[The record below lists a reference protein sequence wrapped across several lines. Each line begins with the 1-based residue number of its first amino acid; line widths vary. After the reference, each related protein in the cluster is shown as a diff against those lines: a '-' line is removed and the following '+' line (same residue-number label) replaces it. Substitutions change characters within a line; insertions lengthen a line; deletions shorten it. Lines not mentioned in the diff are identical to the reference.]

1 MALILLLETAGK
13 VCSVGISENGVCI
26 TLREDFDGFKH
37 AEKLFEFIDA
47 VLLESGKQKFDLD
60 AVAVSGGPGSYTGLR
75 IGVSAAKGFCMALD
89 IPLIA
94 IETLVS
100 LTSAYRRISGDTINL
115 ACPML
120 DARRMEV
127 YSAVFDATMAPILAP
142 AAIVV
147 DESTFKPLLM
157 EHSIAFFGDGAEKC
171 QHLYEDSSRAKFVSG
186 ILLSALD
193 MASIAQ
199 QRYHNK
205 QFELLSSFEP
215 DYLKAFYT
223 TMKVIPNE

>member
-26 TLREDFDGFKH
+26 ALREDFDGFKH

-47 VLLESGKQKFDLD
+47 VLHETGKQKNDLD
-60 AVAVSGGPGSYTGLR
+60 AVAVSAGPGSYTGLR

-100 LTSAYRRISGDTINL
+100 LTLAYRRISGDIINL

-127 YSAVFDATMAPILAP
+127 YSAVFDASMAPILAP

-147 DESTFKPLLM
+147 DESTFEPFLTD
-157 EHSIAFFGDGAEKC
+157 HSVAFFGDGAEKC
-171 QHLYEDSSRAKFVSG
+171 QHLYEDSSTAKFVSG

-193 MASIAQ
+193 MASIAE
-199 QRYHNK
+199 QRYHTK

-223 TMKVIPNE
+223 TMKVIPE